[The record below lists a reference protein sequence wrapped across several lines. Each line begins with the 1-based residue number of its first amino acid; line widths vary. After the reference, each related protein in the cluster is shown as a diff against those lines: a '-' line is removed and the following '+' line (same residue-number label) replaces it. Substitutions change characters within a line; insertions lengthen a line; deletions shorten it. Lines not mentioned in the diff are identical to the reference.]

1 MINPFFQNKGPLK
14 IDKILNSIK
23 AENNFENLDSEIFD
37 IKDLVAASSNEIS
50 FFHSKKYESVA
61 SITKASYCLTTNKL
75 SNILPKNCKPIEVD
89 NVLVSTAMITSMFYP
104 DAITD
109 DFDTQTLDIEKTS
122 FNNSTNHGQ
131 NILIGKNVKIG
142 NNVIIK
148 SFSHLESC
156 KIENKVEIGPYAR
169 IRPNTILK
177 EGSKIGN
184 FVEVKKSIVGKKSKI
199 NHLSYVGDSQIG
211 KSVNIG
217 AGTITCN
224 YDGVKKS
231 KTKIK
236 DNVFVGSN
244 SSLVAPLTIEKE
256 SIIGAGSVITKNVKK
271 QSLAL
276 TRSSQTE
283 IKNYKRK

>member
-1 MINPFFQNKGPLK
+1 MKELNTQKIQNKLRNKFLASGVNMPGPETIFFSNDTK
-14 IDKILNSIK
+14 IG
-23 AENNFENLDSEIFD
+23 
-37 IKDLVAASSNEIS
+37 
-50 FFHSKKYESVA
+50 
-61 SITKASYCLTTNKL
+61 
-75 SNILPKNCKPIEVD
+75 KNVTIEPYV
-89 NVLVSTAMITSMFYP
+89 V
-104 DAITD
+104 
-109 DFDTQTLDIEKTS
+109 
-122 FNNSTNHGQ
+122 
-131 NILIGKNVKIG
+131 IGKNVKIG

-169 IRPNTILK
+169 IRPDTILK

-184 FVEVKKSIVGKKSKI
+184 FVEVKKSIVGKKSKV
-199 NHLSYVGDSQIG
+199 NHLSYIGDSEIG

-244 SSLVAPLTIEKE
+244 SSLVAPLTIEQK
-256 SIIGAGSVITKNVKK
+256 SVIGAGSVITKNVKK
-271 QSLAL
+271 KSLAL
-276 TRSSQTE
+276 SRSLQAE